1 MDLTIYSP
9 CHCDN
14 YHFVSVQKFKQK
26 GREEQCEPDGPSQA
40 KKVAT
45 LLGTDHEMMMKAF
58 CKPKIKVG
66 DKNLMI

>member
-1 MDLTIYSP
+1 MLSIAP
-9 CHCDN
+9 CHCDI
-14 YHFVSVQKFKQK
+14 FSVQKFKQK

-66 DKNLMI
+66 GKNH